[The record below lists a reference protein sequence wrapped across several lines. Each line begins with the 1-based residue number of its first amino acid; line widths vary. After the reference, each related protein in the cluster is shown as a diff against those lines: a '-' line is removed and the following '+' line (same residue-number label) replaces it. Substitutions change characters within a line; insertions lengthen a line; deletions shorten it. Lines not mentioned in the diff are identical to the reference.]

1 MEKCI
6 GLCLR
11 IVGRG
16 LRMMFED
23 QWKGTS
29 GRGLRV
35 MFEDRLMSVAGD
47 V

>member
-1 MEKCI
+1 MEGCR
-6 GLCLR
+6 GLYVR

-29 GRGLRV
+29 GRVLRV
-35 MFEDRLMSVAGD
+35 MFEDWLKSVAGD

>member
-23 QWKGTS
+23 RWKRTS

-35 MFEDRLMSVAGD
+35 MFEDRLKGIEG
-47 V
+47 

>member
-1 MEKCI
+1 MEGC
-6 GLCLR
+6 
-11 IVGRG
+11 RG
-16 LRMMFED
+16 LFVRIDMWGLRVMFED